1 MKKQAKAL
9 AKAGR
14 YGDDSLVHMNKR
26 EIAALEGIASLAGRR
41 LTKNPK
47 TGATEAFNLFDILPL
62 ALNFIAPGMGT
73 AAQIAISAAS
83 GAASAGM
90 EGRDPLTGALMGGI
104 TSGIAGNMF
113 GPSEAASLAGNVGA
127 DAMAKIPGVDAAM
140 ASAMGMPA
148 EQATKIAADAAQAAA
163 KQGANIVGQAPL
175 SNASFMTDIFGAGS
189 DAAIDSTI
197 GSLLSKQNLPLT
209 LMGASMLAP
218 MLDQPTDGSSVRPDY
233 RPNLRNPGP
242 AREYTPFTGDYSTYG
257 QTGGEA
263 MQVYQPGRLGQ
274 SYQYTGSEY
283 EGDPRDYPF
292 AKGGEV
298 SSRPGKYRKEDVM
311 DWSHGDSMKRN
322 KIDKLT
328 IDSRMPSGETPGFL
342 NDGSN
347 LSLDDFAY
355 INLINRMRNQQSQS
369 DRKGDISPESLD
381 EIREMLNA
389 DDRYIRLALQR
400 DLANKGYEVDVP
412 AWGGD
417 VTSILKNPPKGPGYA
432 GGGMIQSRTYGQPQS
447 SLPNVPPLNIPRG
460 PGQGGMASRAPNFS
474 PPQQQMGPA
483 PRWTPM
489 DMFNIGTN
497 MQQGRGAWGK
507 GNRQGQPVG
516 QPTVQP
522 PAQTPITQNPN
533 LVAGSMGAAAGGGMT
548 PTIYSTIN
556 GASNNDEAVM
566 AYRNSLKSG
575 DGAPQINPGQQASG
589 KAGVPWDS
597 KQSMSSGVLNDKFRD
612 VPQINPGLTV
622 GTPQA
627 QMTAMPT
634 FQMQPPTPAAPVDRT
649 GITPDPNAIMRAQR
663 AMAMASPQSPAMP
676 AFARGGIASVPGKVD
691 PGITQAAMSSKKKD
705 NGPRFIG
712 GDHKGMDDTIPAK
725 IDGKTP
731 AKLSSGEFVIP
742 ADVVSMLGDGNTAA
756 GARALREMMQRIR
769 VQKTGNG
776 QQAEPLNEMD
786 VMPA

>member
-1 MKKQAKAL
+1 MTMKKQAKAL

-104 TSGIAGNMF
+104 TSGIAGNLF
-113 GPSEAASLAGNVGA
+113 GGATPGEEAMKAISAGDMSKLSPEALKTVTQGPLG
-127 DAMAKIPGVDAAM
+127 PGVM
-140 ASAMGMPA
+140 ESALP
-148 EQATKIAADAAQAAA
+148 EKY
-163 KQGANIVGQAPL
+163 
-175 SNASFMTDIFGAGS
+175 MTDLFGAGS
-189 DAAIDSTI
+189 DAAIDSTL

-209 LMGASMLAP
+209 LMGASMIAP
-218 MLDQPTDGSSVRPDY
+218 MLDQPTDGSSVRPNY
-233 RPNLRNPGP
+233 SPNLRNPGP
-242 AREYTPFTGDYSTYG
+242 ARQYTPFTGDYSTYG

-298 SSRPGKYRKEDVM
+298 AR
-311 DWSHGDSMKRN
+311 
-322 KIDKLT
+322 
-328 IDSRMPSGETPGFL
+328 
-342 NDGSN
+342 
-347 LSLDDFAY
+347 
-355 INLINRMRNQQSQS
+355 
-369 DRKGDISPESLD
+369 
-381 EIREMLNA
+381 
-389 DDRYIRLALQR
+389 
-400 DLANKGYEVDVP
+400 
-412 AWGGD
+412 
-417 VTSILKNPPKGPGYA
+417 YA
-432 GGGMIQSRTYGQPQS
+432 GGGMIKSRTYGQPQS

-497 MQQGRGAWGK
+497 IQQGRGAWGK

-522 PAQTPITQNPN
+522 PAQTPITQNTN
-533 LVAGSMGAAAGGGMT
+533 LVAGSMGAAAGGGMNPTMYT
-548 PTIYSTIN
+548 PPGPQGVLQNSSMMASPGSPTFSDDQLAQMRSDRAAYFAANPSPQAGTVIN
-556 GASNNDEAVM
+556 V
-566 AYRNSLKSG
+566 
-575 DGAPQINPGQQASG
+575 PGQVQG
-589 KAGVPWDS
+589 KANNPFPNAKGA
-597 KQSMSSGVLNDKFRD
+597 D

-663 AMAMASPQSPAMP
+663 AMAMASPQSPDSVGYNDFMAQRSGALNNMGMYRNALRTNEIP